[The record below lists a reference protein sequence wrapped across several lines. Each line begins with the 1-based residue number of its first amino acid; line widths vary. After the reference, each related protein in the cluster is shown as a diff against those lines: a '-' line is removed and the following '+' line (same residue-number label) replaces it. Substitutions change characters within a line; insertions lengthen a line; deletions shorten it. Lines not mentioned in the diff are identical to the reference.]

1 MSKNGERIQVITNNS
16 SQTGEAGFRHLVL
29 ILSPQCLI
37 FLSSLSG
44 NWDKQFVVEQKMSG
58 KVRGDCGGLAGSFP
72 HRGPCVASS

>member
-1 MSKNGERIQVITNNS
+1 MSKNGKRMQVITNNS

-72 HRGPCVASS
+72 YRGPCVASS